1 MTTPLPREYAAEPFE
16 GGYRIRRVPIF
27 AEHERTFK
35 GADGKPMVVKVDRQR
50 LEKIARNYNNRVK
63 EDGWR
68 GPIHGAHNG
77 KGVDG
82 PRLGYLD
89 NYRVEQSRYNGKPTA
104 VLFADYIIDSDDHM
118 SADERLREI
127 KRYPY
132 RSVEINLQKDEAAS
146 LALLDREAPYFKF
159 PLFRVETTAYHCD
172 ASTEYGIGYALYG
185 ERYSVL
191 TYSEGQPMKDGKD
204 KDMGEK
210 AQDKSKEPEDMKS
223 FMASC
228 KKQFGDMMKRFESEM
243 GRISKVADYAE
254 KAMVEDED
262 DEEEEVVE
270 KSKSK
275 SKGKRYKAKDKDEAE
290 AKEEPAAVMNSDDA
304 DHYSMVAQE
313 RAKYRALE
321 ARVAEMEENEN
332 RRRVLQEAAEAIAGY
347 NVGDTESVLED
358 CLEFYEE
365 GGEVAV
371 KAYTQ
376 SLLKYGERADYADDD
391 DDEGEFSGSAEP
403 PEELRKYA
411 DNPDAYRMASDLHS
425 LYDEQSDSFKRRTS
439 RAQFIE
445 NNMADGA
452 IAL

>member
-16 GGYRIRRVPIF
+16 SGYRIRRVPIF

-35 GADGKPMVVKVDRQR
+35 GADGRPMVVKVDRAR
-50 LEKIARNYNNRVK
+50 LEKIARNYNSRVK

-77 KGVDG
+77 KGATG

-104 VLFADYIIDSDDHM
+104 VLFADYIIDGDDHM
-118 SADERLREI
+118 SADERLQEI

-159 PLFRVETTAYHCD
+159 PLFKVETTAYHCD

-191 TYSEGQPMKDGKD
+191 TYSEGPPMKDGKD

-210 AQDKSKEPEDMKS
+210 AQGDKPEDMKS
-223 FMASC
+223 FMSDC
-228 KKQFGDMMKRFESEM
+228 KKQFGAMMKKFEAEM

-254 KAMVEDED
+254 KAMIEDED

-290 AKEEPAAVMNSDDA
+290 AEEEPAAVMNSDDA
-304 DHYSMVAQE
+304 DHYSMIAEE

-321 ARVAEMEENEN
+321 ARVAEMEETEN
-332 RRRVLQEAAEAIAGY
+332 RRRVLQEAADAVAGY
-347 NVGDTESVLED
+347 NVGDIESVLED
-358 CLEFYEE
+358 CLEFYEQ

-376 SLLKYGERADYADDD
+376 SLTKYGESVHDYADDED
-391 DDEGEFSGSAEP
+391 DGGVPQDM
-403 PEELRKYA
+403 PEEVAKYA
-411 DNPDAYRMASDLHS
+411 GDTTLLKRADE
-425 LYDEQSDSFKRRTS
+425 LYKEFHGLSREMRRGS
-439 RAQFIE
+439 SPAE
-445 NNMADGA
+445 H
-452 IAL
+452 IANHIHTTA